1 MRIVFS
7 GLTPTATKAAHK
19 MIEDGHDVVI
29 IEVNKEKIDDVSEDL
44 DCSFLHGNAGEPA
57 VLRQAAP
64 EKCDFIFCLTDN
76 DQTNIITSL
85 LGRSMGFEQ
94 IVTCIHDED
103 LLPLCDELGL
113 EDVIVPDRTVSQYL
127 ENRVRGLDTV
137 ELSTLLRGGARFFS
151 FVAGEEEKG
160 RVEGLELPEKSK
172 VIYGYR
178 DDDFFFAEDDTKL
191 KKGDEV
197 VILTDSKHLKELRE
211 RWHPKEAENKTA
223 IDPGKAER

>member
-7 GLTPTATKAAHK
+7 GITPTAVKAAHM
-19 MIEDGHDVVI
+19 MIDNGHEVVI
-29 IEVNKEKIDDVSEDL
+29 IEMNKEKIDEVSDEL
-44 DCSFLHGNAGEPA
+44 DCSFLHGNAGEPS

-64 EKCDFIFCLTDN
+64 EQSDFIFCLTDN

-85 LGRSMGFEQ
+85 LGRSMGFKR

-103 LLPLCDELGL
+103 LLPLCSELDL

-127 ENRVRGLDTV
+127 DNRVRGLDTV

-160 RVEGLELPEKSK
+160 RVDELELPKKSK
-172 VIYGYR
+172 VIYYYR
-178 DDDFFFAEDDTKL
+178 DDDFFFAEDDTTL
-191 KKGDEV
+191 KEDDEV
-197 VILTDSKHLKELRE
+197 VILTSSEHLKELRE
-211 RWHPKEAENKTA
+211 RWHPKEAENN
-223 IDPGKAER
+223 D